1 MARPLSNVFMSF
13 FADRTCFYE
22 IVCFSDTHYAN
33 QIPIE
38 EVCNGKG
45 YCGLL
50 IYLKRLESHALR
62 VYRQLEMVNVLL
74 L

>member
-1 MARPLSNVFMSF
+1 MARPLSNVFMFF

-22 IVCFSDTHYAN
+22 IVCFSDTPYAS

-38 EVCNGKG
+38 EVCNGKQ

-50 IYLKRLESHALR
+50 LYLKRLENYALR
-62 VYRQLEMVNVLL
+62 VYRQLEMVQVLL

>member
-1 MARPLSNVFMSF
+1 MAIPLSNVFMSF

-22 IVCFSDTHYAN
+22 IVCFSDTHYTR
-33 QIPIE
+33 QIAIG
-38 EVCNGKG
+38 EVCNGKQN
-45 YCGLL
+45 CGLL
-50 IYLKRLESHALR
+50 FYLKRLESHALR

>member
-22 IVCFSDTHYAN
+22 IVSFSDTHSVSH
-33 QIPIE
+33 IPIE
-38 EVCNGKG
+38 EVCNEKQ

-50 IYLKRLESHALR
+50 LYLKRLERHAFS
-62 VYRQLEMVNVLL
+62 VCRQLEMVHVLL

>member
-22 IVCFSDTHYAN
+22 VVCFSDTHYAS

-45 YCGLL
+45 YFGLL
-50 IYLKRLESHALR
+50 LYLKRLESHTFR
-62 VYRQLEMVNVLL
+62 VYRQLEMANVLSL
-74 L
+74 